1 MPDFAELAIVSA
13 VVTEGGREDAVAV
26 RRGRVAALGQH
37 AVGELIG
44 PRTRVVEAGGGLV
57 LPGFQDSHVHAPF
70 AGRNRRNVELNDLH
84 GRPAYLDAIGAYAR
98 AHPDDDWIVGGGWA
112 MEHFPDGK
120 PVKDDL
126 DVIVGDRPV
135 FLFNRDVHGAWVSS
149 AALRRAGIEATTAD
163 PADGRIE
170 RDPDTGEP
178 TGLLHEGAAYTFET
192 TQVPRPSVTDWQEAI
207 LTGQQHLHS
216 LGITG
221 WQDAW
226 VTPDTLDAYLGLAND
241 GRLTARVVGALWWDR
256 HRGLEQIA
264 DFQEQRERGTGHRFF
279 PTTVKIM
286 VDGILENHTGALL
299 EPYCDGC
306 GGHTNNV
313 GLTYV
318 DPELLSIAVT
328 ALDASD
334 FQVHMHAIGDRAV
347 RIALDA
353 VQAAA
358 VANGRRGNRHHIA
371 HLQIVHPDDI
381 ARFAELDVTAN
392 CQAYWAQNEPQM
404 TDHTIPV
411 LGEERSAQQYPF
423 GDLLRAGTRL
433 AMGSDWAVT
442 TADPLPQI
450 EVAVTR
456 KDPANRNGEP
466 FLPEQAISLQTAMRA
481 FTAGTAW
488 INHDEDDAGAISI
501 GRRADFA
508 VLDADIFAAGV
519 KPSDAT
525 VRYTIADGE
534 VVHEA

>member
-1 MPDFAELAIVSA
+1 
-13 VVTEGGREDAVAV
+13 
-26 RRGRVAALGQH
+26 
-37 AVGELIG
+37 
-44 PRTRVVEAGGGLV
+44 
-57 LPGFQDSHVHAPF
+57 
-70 AGRNRRNVELNDLH
+70 
-84 GRPAYLDAIGAYAR
+84 
-98 AHPDDDWIVGGGWA
+98 
-112 MEHFPDGK
+112 
-120 PVKDDL
+120 
-126 DVIVGDRPV
+126 
-135 FLFNRDVHGAWVSS
+135 
-149 AALRRAGIEATTAD
+149 
-163 PADGRIE
+163 
-170 RDPDTGEP
+170 
-178 TGLLHEGAAYTFET
+178 
-192 TQVPRPSVTDWQEAI
+192 VTDWQDAV

-226 VTPDTLDAYLGLAND
+226 VTPDTLDAYLGLAAD

-264 DFQEQRERGTGHRFF
+264 DFQAQRERGTGHRFF

-286 VDGILENHTGALL
+286 VDGIVENQTGALL

-306 GGHTNNV
+306 GGHTDNV

-318 DPELLSIAVT
+318 DAELLSIAVT
-328 ALDASD
+328 ALDALD

-358 VANGRRGNRHHIA
+358 IANGRRGNRHHIA

-423 GDLLRAGTRL
+423 GHLLRAGTRL
-433 AMGSDWAVT
+433 AMGSDWGVT
-442 TADPLPQI
+442 TADPLPQL

-456 KDPANRNGEP
+456 SDPGDRDGEP
-466 FLPEQAISLQTAMRA
+466 FLPEQSIPLQAAARA

-488 INHDEDDAGAISI
+488 INHDEDHAGTI
-501 GRRADFA
+501 GVDRRADFA
-508 VLDADIFAAGV
+508 VFDTDIFAPDV
-519 KPSDAT
+519 KPADAS

-534 VVHEA
+534 VVYEA